1 MGGHGTDNSNGSVA
15 AVSDTGR
22 RFHGWLRDC
31 RSGQKATGYIVVP
44 AGLDAA
50 SSIPVIVVN
59 GAIILSLP

>member
-1 MGGHGTDNSNGSVA
+1 MVRIILMAALLPFLIGAADFTVGSA
-15 AVSDTGR
+15 TA
-22 RFHGWLRDC
+22 